1 MSDQYSLNNID
12 SLLFQLALQTR
23 ELSQKKNEIFQHI
36 KVCRDNIAER
46 RSHIETVHKH
56 VKKLDEEI
64 GVRQH
69 TVTNNKA
76 KTKSMKVTNSLLLQ
90 YEQSLKAELESRK
103 TNYNRDME
111 IYEERIAS
119 YRRTFQSHQEY
130 YFQDPLAQKL
140 LMLQAEKEEI
150 DRRIRACDD
159 QIKMKQRELDHLTGN
174 KRFMSPPFFLGVLK
188 YLLYMQLLSVCPGP
202 AVSSF
207 STEKLPD
214 SVFGQQ
220 YTTEEKQEGLQTKED
235 SASVMDISLHLKQT
249 RILEDGHQTSVEANA
264 EEIYEKN
271 KVRDSPTCCTSPEKP
286 SQSQPIEI
294 YTENQDQE
302 TAQEDRVL
310 AQLEEQPSVP
320 AVEEVLEEEMQVR
333 TAMDEEQA
341 PGEDNSEGHAA
352 FPQTSPQG
360 TNPQTSPAKET
371 ALPSPATFPFRI
383 STTSSPRPGTS
394 DTKSPAFLFSLN
406 SNPST
411 PGFSGFG
418 FESLQE
424 EDSTF
429 PFAGSFFEEKVMS
442 FHCKLHFIRFCN
454 WKKDIKLSFI
464 SFQKTTESK
473 SSSGPEFLFGQ
484 PEQNEDFQFAFT
496 SKSPQSANK
505 ENTREDFPFSFNF

>member
-159 QIKMKQRELDHLTGN
+159 QIKMKQRELDHLT
-174 KRFMSPPFFLGVLK
+174 
-188 YLLYMQLLSVCPGP
+188 GP

-429 PFAGSFFEEKVMS
+429 PFAGSFFEEK
-442 FHCKLHFIRFCN
+442 
-454 WKKDIKLSFI
+454 
-464 SFQKTTESK
+464 KTTESK